1 MRLRNLQ
8 IITITHQNL
17 SVEELKHFV
26 IQPSESNPVHTTLSR
41 LKDLFDIDEI
51 LYLNTCNRISFV
63 VVRDQAI
70 DEHWVQRFFSQINP
84 SLPQEI
90 LDRLHKYV
98 DTFTGLKA
106 IKHLYQ
112 VASSVDSLVVG
123 EREIF
128 RQFREAY
135 RYAVQYQLCGDYLRL
150 VEQAT
155 VNTAKYIYTH
165 TKIGERPVSVASLT
179 FKKMLDS
186 EVNPESK
193 VLLIGAGETNRNVA
207 RFMKKQ
213 GFSDVTVFNRSLNN
227 ASNVAELLKAPAYHL
242 SDLADYKSGFDCI
255 IVCTAS
261 TKPIVDIEIYKGLLQ
276 GDESHKVI
284 VDLSVP
290 RNVDPLVIDQY
301 DNTYIDI
308 ESIRSLADENMQFRK
323 TEMQHALLIIDEKAE
338 EFDTALQM
346 RRLEKALKSVPS
358 EIKSI
363 KETAIEQVF
372 KKEIDRLDDDSKSL
386 VLKMLDYM
394 EKKCIA
400 APIKV
405 AKQTLG

>member
-17 SVEELKHFV
+17 SIEELKHFV
-26 IQPSESNPVHTTLSR
+26 IEPTDDQPVHQTLVG
-41 LKDLFDIDEI
+41 LKQQFDIDEI

-70 DEHWVQRFFSQINP
+70 DEHWVQQFFAQINP

-90 LDRLHKYV
+90 LGRLHKYV
-98 DTFTGLKA
+98 DTFSGLKA
-106 IKHLYQ
+106 IKHLYK

-128 RQFREAY
+128 RQFRESY
-135 RYAVQYQLCGDYLRL
+135 RYAVEHGLCGDFLRL

-186 EVNPESK
+186 QVSPESK
-193 VLLIGAGETNRNVA
+193 VLLIGAGETNTNVA

-213 GFSDVTVFNRSLNN
+213 GFSQVTVFNRSLNN
-227 ASNVAELLKAPAYHL
+227 ASHVADMLGAPSHHL
-242 SDLADYKSGFDCI
+242 SDLAGYGEGFDCI
-255 IVCTAS
+255 VVCTAS
-261 TKPIVDIEIYKGLLQ
+261 TKPIVDLEIYKSLLRKDQ
-276 GDESHKVI
+276 SHKVL

-290 RNVDPLVIDQY
+290 RNVDPLVVDQY
-301 DNTYIDI
+301 DTTYIDI
-308 ESIRSLADENMQFRK
+308 ESIRSLAEENMQFRK
-323 TEMQHALLIIDEKAE
+323 SEMQQALVIIDEKAE

-346 RRLEKALKSVPS
+346 RRLEKALKRVPS

-363 KETAIEQVF
+363 KQTAIQEVF
-372 KKEIDRLDDDSKSL
+372 SKDIAKLDDDSKAL
-386 VLKMLDYM
+386 VLQILDYM

-400 APIKV
+400 APMKV